1 MVLTQSKLKK
11 IIRKEIRESKIFLE
25 VRTPTLLGTGD
36 GGSSNNKSPAYESV
50 RDIIERFE
58 SQGFPKLGFVLN
70 QELLDIVEYEI
81 EKLPQYKYALEA
93 IKELSSDKHSL
104 ISNATRYDYNDKTG
118 TIRKGSELEKQYNNI
133 KSEIKQKHEL
143 LGSIVSQNQTI
154 RSKIQEFE
162 SIKNGEEPAIKN
174 FMNSLANSQQYQGVQ
189 LKLNAIFELQDKG
202 RIDSESVKALVTK
215 LKNKKLVE
223 RKILLK
229 KFIKLLLEE
238 QIPNK
243 VIR

>member
-1 MVLTQSKLKK
+1 MALTQSKLKK

-36 GGSSNNKSPAYESV
+36 GGSSNNKSLVYENV
-50 RDIIERFE
+50 KAVVERFE
-58 SQGFPKLGFVLN
+58 KQGFPKLGFVLE
-70 QELLDIVEYEI
+70 QELLDIIHNEI
-81 EKLPQYKYALEA
+81 EKIPQYKYGLEA
-93 IKELSSDKHSL
+93 IEELSSRKNTFIQTYKRNYDK
-104 ISNATRYDYNDKTG
+104 NTG
-118 TIRKGSELEKQYNNI
+118 QFKNEKLQMEYNNI

-143 LGSIVSQNQTI
+143 LDSIVSQNQTI
-154 RSKIQEFE
+154 LSKIQEFDKVKDGNLE
-162 SIKNGEEPAIKN
+162 AIKN

-202 RIDSESVKALVTK
+202 KIDSESVKALVTK